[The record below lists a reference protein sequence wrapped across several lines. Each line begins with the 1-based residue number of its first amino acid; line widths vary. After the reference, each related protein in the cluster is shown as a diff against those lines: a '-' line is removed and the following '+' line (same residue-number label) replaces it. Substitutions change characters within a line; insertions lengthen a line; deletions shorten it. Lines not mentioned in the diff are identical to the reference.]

1 MTRRLHTCL
10 PGPRTAHALAA
21 AIAATALLAGCA
33 SPQAPVTDRVVLL
46 PQTGG
51 SASAVEL
58 VAGGQRLR
66 LDQPYAS
73 AVLQAGVLSAAT
85 SDAATVAQRYGALL
99 AVQPARPRSFVI
111 PFEANANRLTPAAAP
126 LLAEMRA
133 ALALLPAAEV
143 IVIGHTDRVGSVE
156 ANDKLSLLRAQAVG
170 DLLVAAGVDRSLIT
184 VLGRGERAPLVPTAD
199 EVAEARNRRVE
210 IKVR

>member
-1 MTRRLHTCL
+1 MTNL
-10 PGPRTAHALAA
+10 G
-21 AIAATALLAGCA
+21 
-33 SPQAPVTDRVVLL
+33 
-46 PQTGG
+46 
-51 SASAVEL
+51 
-58 VAGGQRLR
+58 
-66 LDQPYAS
+66 YAS
-73 AVLQAGVLSAAT
+73 AVLQAGILGAAT
-85 SDAATVAQRYGALL
+85 SDAAAVAQRYRALL

-111 PFEANANRLTPAAAP
+111 PFESNANRLGPAAAP

-156 ANDKLSLLRAQAVG
+156 ANDRLSLLRARAVG
-170 DLLVAAGVDRSLIT
+170 DLLVEAGLDRAMIT

>member
-1 MTRRLHTCL
+1 MRRMCTRPTGHRS
-10 PGPRTAHALAA
+10 AHVLAA
-21 AIAATALLAGCA
+21 VIAAAALLAGCA
-33 SPQAPVTDRVVLL
+33 SPVVPVTDRVVLL
-46 PQTGG
+46 PQADG

-58 VAGGQRLR
+58 VAGAQRLR

-73 AVLQAGVLSAAT
+73 AVLQAGILGAAT
-85 SDAATVAQRYGALL
+85 SDAAAVAQRYRALL

-111 PFEANANRLTPAAAP
+111 PFESNANRLGPAAAP

-156 ANDKLSLLRAQAVG
+156 ANDRLSLLRARAVG
-170 DLLVAAGVDRSLIT
+170 DLLVEAGLDRAMIT

>member
-1 MTRRLHTCL
+1 MMRHL
-10 PGPRTAHALAA
+10 TARPTGHSSAHVLAA
-21 AIAATALLAGCA
+21 VIAAAALLAGCA
-33 SPQAPVTDRVVLL
+33 SPVVPVTDRVVLL
-46 PQTGG
+46 PQADG

-58 VAGGQRLR
+58 VAGAQRLR

-73 AVLQAGVLSAAT
+73 AVLQAGILGAAT
-85 SDAATVAQRYGALL
+85 SDAAAVAQRYRALL

-111 PFEANANRLTPAAAP
+111 PFESNANRLGPAAAP

-156 ANDKLSLLRAQAVG
+156 ANDRLSLLRARAVG
-170 DLLVAAGVDRSLIT
+170 DLLVEAGLDRAMIT